1 MRPTEDSTANDF
13 QNKAGVV
20 VNLNHL
26 QIDPT
31 NTQSFRRRSEGDA
44 NKRPI
49 ATVLPLSSFKPTQ
62 QPPPVHHT
70 SAKPPPYPSSTSAVP
85 PPSSTSPV
93 RRPSIDSADS
103 HHEPTADL
111 VKCRHP
117 KCDVTATPAD
127 AKNTF
132 KCCHNCTHMYCSRE
146 CRRAH
151 WAKHRR
157 ACLHSR
163 VSALCRQVLS
173 ACKDDDATLL
183 HLSILA
189 RRGYAQQGRGVVRL
203 LFRSPE
209 SAEQFVRQGFQSI
222 GEASYVRWPELQPQE
237 MGAELY
243 SELLRLSTE
252 YKTETKMLIYVA
264 ICVVSEAP
272 SSVAAAGVKWERQL
286 VSRCAK
292 LKLSKSV
299 MNAPHEAA
307 DATTVTDH
315 GKAEATRRDVVATD
329 LMDVLILTFSTAFKR
344 TGGIG
349 QPEQRALIQQNI
361 LKALRRRGVS
371 LRRHFPE
378 VFQRLS
384 SFVEGTT
391 DRLAPVTIHPRDTIT
406 GRLFICIIMPRD
418 TLTDA
423 EAKASMALL
432 PKGLG
437 AHENV
442 EVVDCLEGVEQ

>member
-1 MRPTEDSTANDF
+1 
-13 QNKAGVV
+13 
-20 VNLNHL
+20 
-26 QIDPT
+26 
-31 NTQSFRRRSEGDA
+31 
-44 NKRPI
+44 
-49 ATVLPLSSFKPTQ
+49 
-62 QPPPVHHT
+62 
-70 SAKPPPYPSSTSAVP
+70 
-85 PPSSTSPV
+85 
-93 RRPSIDSADS
+93 
-103 HHEPTADL
+103 
-111 VKCRHP
+111 
-117 KCDVTATPAD
+117 
-127 AKNTF
+127 
-132 KCCHNCTHMYCSRE
+132 MYCSRE

-173 ACKDDDATLL
+173 ACKDDESTLL

-189 RRGYAQQGRGVVRL
+189 RKGFAQQGRGVVRL

-209 SAEQFVRQGFQSI
+209 SAEQFVRQGFQSM

-272 SSVAAAGVKWERQL
+272 TSVATAGVKWERQL

-299 MNAPHEAA
+299 IKPPKDEDGTA
-307 DATTVTDH
+307 DKSKTTVVNSDTVST
-315 GKAEATRRDVVATD
+315 ELT
-329 LMDVLILTFSTAFKR
+329 DVLILTFNTTAKL
-344 TGGIG
+344 TSGGSV
-349 QPEQRALIQQNI
+349 PEQRTLIQQNI
-361 LKALRRRGVS
+361 FKALRRRGVS

-378 VFQRLS
+378 VFQRLN
-384 SFVEGTT
+384 SFVEGTSE
-391 DRLAPVTIHPRDTIT
+391 RLPPVTIHPRDVIT
-406 GRLFICIIMPRD
+406 GRPFICIIMPRD
-418 TLTDA
+418 TSTDA
-423 EAKASMALL
+423 EAQASMALL

-442 EVVDCLEGVEQ
+442 EVVDCLELAEQ